1 MPCSDQTLD
10 MRRGSQRA
18 RRLTGDV
25 IDRLVFTHPL
35 EIGIEIGG
43 LISPCVVAKRAKPAI
58 RLVRPSQMDLLLQ
71 DRPAGAPE
79 VGVGL

>member
-1 MPCSDQTLD
+1 MPRSDQTLD

-25 IDRLVFTHPL
+25 VDRLLVFTHPL

-43 LISPCVVAKRAKPAI
+43 LIALR
-58 RLVRPSQMDLLLQ
+58 RGEQ
-71 DRPAGAPE
+71 G
-79 VGVGL
+79 